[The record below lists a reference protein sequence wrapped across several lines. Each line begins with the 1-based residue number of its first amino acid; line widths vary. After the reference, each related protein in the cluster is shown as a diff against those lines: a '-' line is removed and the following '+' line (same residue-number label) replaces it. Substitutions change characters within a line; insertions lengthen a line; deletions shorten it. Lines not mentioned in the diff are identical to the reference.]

1 MSAARE
7 VGEVGQAARRSGDQ
21 HDEHEIWRRAVWREV
36 RDGSR
41 PGSRAYWSPSL
52 ERASRDDLHE
62 IQSRKLRAAVR
73 FAHARIPFYR
83 RRFEAIGL
91 EPGDVRS
98 LGDLTSIPLTTKQSM
113 AADLAEHPPWG
124 TYTSVDDRTW
134 RERGWQTFMSSG
146 TTGQPR
152 VFRYTSFDRTI
163 WSWINARAMWAMGF
177 RPGWAGAGD
186 SAMLA
191 FGYGPHVWLWGVHY
205 AMNLMGIPIVTAGG
219 LDTRVRARQINDLR
233 PTVLACTP
241 SYALYLAAVMEE
253 MGIEPSSSSVR
264 YLFCAGEPGIGVA
277 STRARLEAT
286 WGAELHEFYGCTEA
300 APTAGAHTCAE
311 VAATK
316 DEPPSL
322 HVLDDTHIWEVVD
335 PVTLEPVPDGRPGLS
350 VVTNLCSEASPQ
362 LRFLVGDMTTL
373 TRERCRC
380 GRTSTRA
387 VGGFLGRADDM
398 LNVRGITLFPSAIE
412 DAVRRVPEIGEEFEI
427 VVSNQRDLD
436 VLTVRVECRPGVE
449 AGEHETIAKRV
460 ETEVISR
467 CELRPVVEVL
477 EHGVL
482 PRTQLKAHR
491 VRDLRR
497 RPGPSPP

>member
-1 MSAARE
+1 VSQAGEAARLGAE
-7 VGEVGQAARRSGDQ
+7 P
-21 HDEHEIWRRAVWREV
+21 DEHEIWRRAVWREV

-41 PGSRAYWSPSL
+41 PASPRYWSPGL
-52 ERASRDDLHE
+52 ERAPRERLAE
-62 IQSRKLRAAVR
+62 IQARKLRAAVR
-73 FAHARIPFYR
+73 FASARIPMYR
-83 RRFEAIGL
+83 RSFAAVGL
-91 EPGDVRS
+91 EPGDIRS
-98 LGDLTSIPLTTKQSM
+98 LDDLARIPITTKQDM
-113 AADLAEHPPWG
+113 ARDLAEHPPWG
-124 TYTSVDDRTW
+124 TYTSVDDEVW

-146 TTGQPR
+146 TTGRPR
-152 VFRYTSFDRTI
+152 VFRYTSFDRTM

-177 RPGWAGAGD
+177 RPGRD

-205 AMNLMGIPIVTAGG
+205 ALNLMGIPILTAGG
-219 LDTRVRARQINDLR
+219 LDSRVRARQVDELR

-241 SYALYLAAVMEE
+241 SYALYLAAVMREL
-253 MGIEPSSSSVR
+253 GLDPARSSVR
-264 YLFCAGEPGIGVA
+264 YLFCAGEPGIGVP

-311 VAATK
+311 VAAVK

-335 PVTLEPVPDGRPGLS
+335 PVTLEPVADGQPGLS

-362 LRFLVGDMTTL
+362 LRFLVGDMTRL
-373 TRERCRC
+373 TREPCRC

-398 LNVRGITLFPSAIE
+398 LNVRGVTLFPSAVE
-412 DAVRRVPEIGEEFEI
+412 DAVRRVPEVGDEFEI
-427 VVSNQRDLD
+427 VLSTERDLD
-436 VLTVRVECRPGVE
+436 VLTVRVECRPGVD
-449 AGEHETIAKRV
+449 AADHEVIAKRV
-460 ETEVISR
+460 ESEVISR
-467 CELRPVVEVL
+467 CELRPVVEVVA
-477 EHGVL
+477 HGIME
-482 PRTQLKAHR
+482 RTHQKARR

-497 RPGPSPP
+497 PEA